1 MKAKKNDETKKIG
14 DELLSLVKDNAEVS
28 CNIAWAVLTDDSVK
42 YRDLEFALAAA
53 KAAFDVSGGNQPQII
68 DTYALALFES
78 GDIEEAINLQKKALS
93 LASDQQEKIQLKK
106 SLDRFQAAKKQK
118 K

>member
-1 MKAKKNDETKKIG
+1 M
-14 DELLSLVKDNAEVS
+14 
-28 CNIAWAVLTDDSVK
+28 LTDDSIK
-42 YRDLEFALAAA
+42 YRDLEFARAAA
-53 KAAFDVSGGNQPQII
+53 KAAFEVSGGKQPQII

-93 LASDQQEKIQLKK
+93 LASDQQEKVQLKK